1 MPNRQKLIDNI
12 MSNRYADDDPKNDDS
27 NIAYLNTLSTEK
39 LQAMSDFDDSMETE
53 FDIDAEV
60 LDVDFDDNDY

>member
-1 MPNRQKLIDNI
+1 MPKREKLIDKI

-39 LQAMSDFDDSMETE
+39 LEAMSDFDDSMETE
-53 FDIDAEV
+53 FDIDGEV
-60 LDVDFDDNDY
+60 LDFDFEDEEL